1 MDPENLEVDRND
13 DDSQESD
20 ATSLSSVSYKENE
33 DPTFEF
39 HSGVFHVEY
48 FTFSSSYV
56 S

>member
-33 DPTFEF
+33 DPQLKHDADKAICIMPAYT
-39 HSGVFHVEY
+39 
-48 FTFSSSYV
+48 
-56 S
+56 